1 MCYVV
6 IRRRLST
13 FGTRELHDYE
23 ILLLIESR
31 CLRFLY
37 VKGIFYGAYA
47 KLAPKYLTT
56 NKLSPKRESESRSSS
71 SSFLSVILQRKAYRL
86 SVVVIVW

>member
-47 KLAPKYLTT
+47 KLATKYLTHGIMGRRFPDGG
-56 NKLSPKRESESRSSS
+56 LLRY
-71 SSFLSVILQRKAYRL
+71 RK
-86 SVVVIVW
+86 